1 MITLRNVIFFKA
13 AEHEQNCKRLKLC
26 FTSGTAVR
34 LLILQAEH
42 LACQLLFFC
51 FFLETSDLC
60 VSIVGMH
67 AKTLAALLSLR
78 LTRDPIDRRDTR
90 LLSHLGRGADLYT

>member
-1 MITLRNVIFFKA
+1 M
-13 AEHEQNCKRLKLC
+13 
-26 FTSGTAVR
+26 R
-34 LLILQAEH
+34 LLILQDEH
-42 LACQLLFFC
+42 QACQFLL
-51 FFLETSDLC
+51 FLETSDLC